1 MKRLGPR
8 RAQPN
13 GLVDV
18 SVLAKGP
25 EHLLRV
31 GVGVYLDVLSF
42 YLFGAPQ
49 VVKGLVGDDVE
60 EALTLRFQA

>member
-1 MKRLGPR
+1 
-8 RAQPN
+8 
-13 GLVDV
+13 
-18 SVLAKGP
+18 
-25 EHLLRV
+25 V